1 MRRVQALWN
10 ILSARDRSVDVVGWW
25 ATWPAE
31 NVRGTIVSDHFAYH
45 FLMEE
50 GAAGAAGGAGKVSPP
65 EAEKRLAPALKKPQ
79 DVTAEEL
86 SPFVSV
92 TAEELARPF
101 NFEDDLS
108 HFKWAWATA
117 ETYTAIGL
125 RLWKED
131 RPDNLLLYIEGLDS
145 ASHLFG
151 HLFRAPELSGEL
163 AAQQK
168 KYGHTVEA
176 MYAYAD
182 KLLGRVMAAMDRNT
196 TLLVLSDHGFELGK
210 LQDDPSK
217 TRDMRRV
224 SEAFHRTEGILYM
237 YGNRVKPRVRL
248 NRPTILDIAPTVLAL
263 NGLGRAADM
272 QGRVLAEALDLTIPA
287 PVQSYEPAGA
297 QSADATAPAAGT
309 SDSQVDPEIVKK
321 LQSLG
326 YIGATSAT
334 GDRNLAAVAFE
345 AGRFEEAAKEYARL
359 VAEKPDDG
367 SLRASHAGALG
378 ALGRYDAALAELTKA
393 IELEPLNVEAYHN
406 RAVIHE
412 RREEKATAVA
422 DYQTAVKYNPQ
433 YEPSRRALQRL
444 GAPMPQEPRSD
455 AEKRAVAL
463 AEEAAGAARRG
474 DYAEAG
480 RKLDEASRAAPGLPL
495 LYQYRANVA
504 YLRGDTRRGDR
515 GARTGPEGGP
525 WQRPLRREPQA
536 PAADSDRE
544 PLKACVPATRTSR
557 TPSEAWR
564 SIGVAALPFA
574 VYAAGACRTA
584 FVGDSGDLLTAIAVL
599 GIPHPSGYPL
609 YVLLA
614 KLWSAVFFFLP
625 LPWSVSL
632 FSAACAAAAAAVLYR
647 GGPSVG
653 RGRLRLHRS
662 RLASRVRS
670 ELLGRG
676 QHPARLCAQRALPGP
691 RPALRASLAARPE
704 RPGPPRRGVRVRLR
718 RLEPPRDGSRRD
730 RDRDLRPRDRLED
743 PQALAARRRLRPR
756 GARRTAA
763 LRLSPPPGP
772 RASPSRLGAP
782 GHPGKLRQGRAALRF
797 LGPRLDPGPGGPRPD
812 PGRLRAEP
820 PRGVWPGSESRW
832 RSSPSS
838 RPGASAG
845 LSCFPFSSCS
855 PTRQRWRSTARA
867 ATSSSGT
874 ATTFPPTSRSRFW
887 PRGAGRRSP
896 RESARGSRRSP
907 SFRRSSSPSRAG
919 GPTTAAASRS
929 VRTTRGLCSR
939 LCRPAHT

>member
-1 MRRVQALWN
+1 MRNRIRAACIALAASALALTFSCGRGDEPGRVILLGLDGADPATIDLLMSEGKLPNFSKLRREGAYAPLQSQKPLLSPVIWTTIATGKTPDHHRIGHFVAVNPTSGEQLPVTSQMRRVQALWN

-31 NVRGTIVSDHFAYH
+31 NVRGIVVSDHFAYH

-65 EAEKRLAPALKKPQ
+65 EAEKRLAPALRKPQ
-79 DVTAEEL
+79 DVTGEEL

-101 NFEDDLS
+101 DFEDDLS

-145 ASHLFG
+145 TSHLFG
-151 HLFRAPELSGEL
+151 HLFRVPALSGEL
-163 AAQQK
+163 AVQQK
-168 KYGHTVEA
+168 KYGQTVEA

-182 KLLGRVMAAMDRNT
+182 RLLGRVMAAMDRNT

-237 YGNRVKPRVRL
+237 YGHRVKPRVRL

-272 QGRVLAEALDLTIPA
+272 QGRVLAEALDFTIPA
-287 PVQSYEPAGA
+287 PVASYEPAGA
-297 QSADATAPAAGT
+297 QTAGETASAAGT
-309 SDSQVDPEIVKK
+309 ADSQVDPEIVKK

-345 AGRFEEAAKEYARL
+345 AGRFDEAEREYARL

-378 ALGRYDAALAELTKA
+378 ALGKYDAALAELTKA

-412 RREEKATAVA
+412 RRGEKAKAVA

-480 RKLDEASRAAPGLPL
+480 RKLDEASKVAPGLPL
-495 LYQYRANVA
+495 LYQYRANVS
-504 YLRGDTRRGDR
+504 YLQGDTP
-515 GARTGPEGGP
+515 GA
-525 WQRPLRREPQA
+525 
-536 PAADSDRE
+536 
-544 PLKACVPATRTSR
+544 
-557 TPSEAWR
+557 
-564 SIGVAALPFA
+564 IAALEQGLKVDPGNALFA
-574 VYAAGACRTA
+574 EN
-584 FVGDSGDLLTAIAVL
+584 L
-599 GIPHPSGYPL
+599 
-609 YVLLA
+609 
-614 KLWSAVFFFLP
+614 K
-625 LPWSVSL
+625 
-632 FSAACAAAAAAVLYR
+632 
-647 GGPSVG
+647 
-653 RGRLRLHRS
+653 RLR
-662 RLASRVRS
+662 
-670 ELLGRG
+670 
-676 QHPARLCAQRALPGP
+676 QTP
-691 RPALRASLAARPE
+691 
-704 RPGPPRRGVRVRLR
+704 
-718 RLEPPRDGSRRD
+718 
-730 RDRDLRPRDRLED
+730 
-743 PQALAARRRLRPR
+743 
-756 GARRTAA
+756 TAN
-763 LRLSPPPGP
+763 R
-772 RASPSRLGAP
+772 
-782 GHPGKLRQGRAALRF
+782 
-797 LGPRLDPGPGGPRPD
+797 
-812 PGRLRAEP
+812 
-820 PRGVWPGSESRW
+820 
-832 RSSPSS
+832 
-838 RPGASAG
+838 
-845 LSCFPFSSCS
+845 
-855 PTRQRWRSTARA
+855 
-867 ATSSSGT
+867 
-874 ATTFPPTSRSRFW
+874 
-887 PRGAGRRSP
+887 
-896 RESARGSRRSP
+896 
-907 SFRRSSSPSRAG
+907 
-919 GPTTAAASRS
+919 
-929 VRTTRGLCSR
+929 
-939 LCRPAHT
+939 